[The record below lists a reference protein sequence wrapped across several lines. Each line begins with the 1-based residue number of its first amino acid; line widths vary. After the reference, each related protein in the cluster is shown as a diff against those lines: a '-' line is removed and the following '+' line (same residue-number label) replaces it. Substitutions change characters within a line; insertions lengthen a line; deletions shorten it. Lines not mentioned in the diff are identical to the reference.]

1 MTTKLI
7 RWLLVLLSVVAYQGL
22 LAEYLC
28 PGGTG
33 LRYDLLVVLLA
44 GLIGGTTRGAIA
56 GGLVGFITDCLTPN
70 FMGWGMMVNTTI
82 GLAAGMSR
90 DRLFLERIA
99 ARWLVFAVGM
109 AVHDIIY
116 LLPVS
121 KFDPALY
128 GKALWFDSTISIVIT
143 SVVGTAVL
151 VTRQAWRKPTAAK
164 GSSKMPDR
172 SRHNGRMT

>member
-1 MTTKLI
+1 MTTRLI

-28 PGGTG
+28 PGGIG
-33 LRYDLLVVLLA
+33 LRYDLLVVFLA
-44 GLIGGTTRGAIA
+44 GLIGGAARGAIA

-70 FMGWGMMVNTTI
+70 YLGWGMMVNATV

-90 DRLFLERIA
+90 DRLFLERAA
-99 ARWLVFAVGM
+99 ARWLVFAVGI
-109 AVHDIIY
+109 AIHEIIY

-121 KFDPALY
+121 GFDPSLY
-128 GKALWFDSTISIVIT
+128 GKTLLFDSSISMAIT

-151 VTRQAWRKPTAAK
+151 VTRQAWRRPVTGGTSVNSPT
-164 GSSKMPDR
+164 
-172 SRHNGRMT
+172 